1 MVGRKKLGRTVRPKR
16 QKHITPV
23 VFFCSSTRVHSLGM
37 TRGNHYVIMDNT
49 MDGFLSIL
57 IFIVGA
63 VGAAVVW
70 FFFGKIGNGKR

>member
-1 MVGRKKLGRTVRPKR
+1 
-16 QKHITPV
+16 
-23 VFFCSSTRVHSLGM
+23 M